1 MRKDGKFYGLLC
13 GLLLG
18 CVLGAAEIPQAAVPF
33 TEKPPE
39 IDGVFDENEWKASCV
54 LKQIMPLGSRKG
66 DGIATEFR
74 LKYDRDHLYVAAVC
88 SEPSGRGPEAYPRPW
103 NDAFFDN
110 DDTVQVVLGVADP
123 EIAVRGKVNV
133 GGYEGAMDNEF
144 TAADFYYTYSVN
156 AVNAQQRQFNEAP
169 QEKPLFRSAVSPFSD
184 GRWVVEM
191 AIHFPAAGLSRRRTG
206 KCSRISSATALR

>member
-1 MRKDGKFYGLLC
+1 
-13 GLLLG
+13 
-18 CVLGAAEIPQAAVPF
+18 
-33 TEKPPE
+33 
-39 IDGVFDENEWKASCV
+39 
-54 LKQIMPLGSRKG
+54 MPLGSRKG

-156 AVNAQQRQFNEAP
+156 AVNAQQRRSTRRLRKSRFSAP
-169 QEKPLFRSAVSPFSD
+169 PFRRFPMAA
-184 GRWVVEM
+184 GWWRWRS
-191 AIHFPAAGLSRRRTG
+191 HFPAAGLSRRRTG